1 MERMINYDELM
12 ELRTKRMLL
21 DAEKA
26 YNELMS
32 VDSDEVYDFIDN
44 QLKAA

>member
-12 ELRTKRMLL
+12 ELKTKRMLL

-26 YNELMS
+26 YNALISDNDDEIQDF
-32 VDSDEVYDFIDN
+32 VDD

>member
-1 MERMINYDELM
+1 MITYNELM
-12 ELRTKRMLL
+12 ELRLKRMLL

-26 YNELMS
+26 YNDLI
-32 VDSDEVYDFIDN
+32 SDDNDEIQDFIDN

>member
-1 MERMINYDELM
+1 MISYSELM

-21 DAEKA
+21 DAEKT
-26 YNELMS
+26 YNELQS
-32 VDSDEVYDFIDN
+32 VETDEVYDFVDD